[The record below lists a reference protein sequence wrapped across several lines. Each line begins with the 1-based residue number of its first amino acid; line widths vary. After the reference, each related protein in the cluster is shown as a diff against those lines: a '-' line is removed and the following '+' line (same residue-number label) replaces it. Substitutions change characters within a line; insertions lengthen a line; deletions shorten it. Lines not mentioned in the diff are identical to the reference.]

1 MKSNSKS
8 IKYERMQLE
17 EKNKLV
23 KKISKITMLKNE
35 IKKYIKKS

>member
-1 MKSNSKS
+1 
-8 IKYERMQLE
+8 MQLE

-35 IKKYIKKS
+35 IKKILKKAKYISRLA